1 MSALHPLHA
10 SQITNARRQGATQE
24 ILIKVPSYIRL
35 EYKVRERVNERTTS
49 NAKAKAKAKG
59 MGCAAYRLEM

>member
-1 MSALHPLHA
+1 MSDLHPLHA

-35 EYKVRERVNERTTS
+35 EYKVSEWVNELLPMQKQKEWVEI
-49 NAKAKAKAKG
+49 AKAAD
-59 MGCAAYRLEM
+59 RLEM